1 MHLMGIASATAI
13 LLLAGAS
20 ADAAWPGTCVTSP
33 NATLTVCIATN
44 SRGPHYSVYRGNRP
58 IIDGAALGMI
68 FEGRPWSPAQ
78 QISDPRHTKADRS
91 WQQPWGEQRVIRDR
105 HAELRVTLSTSNGG
119 EQPCEVIFRV
129 FDDGFGFRYA
139 YHGIPAGEAVA
150 IRDELTEFRLVGD
163 WDAWWYPARQPDRD
177 EYLYRR
183 APLRDVQ
190 LAETPLT
197 LQSDGLYL
205 SIHEAALLDYA
216 SMNLRRTA
224 ERTLKAD
231 LMPWSDG
238 VLVRKTGPFTTPWRT
253 VLIGDSPMALAD
265 SRIELNLNEPSRITD
280 TSWIRIGKY
289 VGVWWEMHLN
299 RSTWGSGERHGATNE
314 NVRRYIDFAARN
326 GFVGVLV
333 EGWNTGWDGDW
344 IANGR
349 GFSFTKSYADF
360 DLSQLS
366 AYAGKRGVRLIGHH
380 ETAGAIE
387 NYERQLEDALTLYA
401 SHDVAVVKTGYVR
414 NNGTIERSL
423 QDDSMGHE
431 WFAGQYRVRHEQFV
445 AETAARHKIA
455 INAHEPVKDTGLRRT
470 WPNMVSREGAR
481 GQEFNAW
488 GRPTNPPEHLTILP
502 FTRLLAGP
510 MDFTP
515 GIFDLT
521 FGKTALNE
529 RVQSTLATQLAQY
542 VVIYSPIHM
551 AADLPQNYEA
561 RPDAFQFIRDVPTDW
576 ETTSTLQAV
585 IGDYVV
591 VARQQRGAADWYL
604 GAITDENARSLRVPL
619 NFLAKGRR
627 YEAQIYRDG
636 PGADYRT
643 APTELT
649 IERRTV
655 TSQDALDIDMAP
667 AGGMA
672 VRFRA
677 LCLHRAECRSHELS
691 ASYQR
696 SARIP

>member
-1 MHLMGIASATAI
+1 M
-13 LLLAGAS
+13 
-20 ADAAWPGTCVTSP
+20 
-33 NATLTVCIATN
+33 ATN
-44 SRGPHYSVYRGNRP
+44 TRGPYYSVYRGERQ
-58 IIDGAALGMI
+58 IIDTAALGLL
-68 FEGRPWSPAQ
+68 FEGQSWSPAK
-78 QISDPRHTKADRS
+78 QISDTRRTSVDRT
-91 WQQPWGEQRVIRDR
+91 WEQPWGEQRVIRDR
-105 HAELRVTLSTSNGG
+105 HAELRVTLSTPSGD
-119 EQPCEVIFRV
+119 EKPFEVTFRV
-129 FDDGFGFRYA
+129 FDDGFGFRYE
-139 YHGIPAGEAVA
+139 YSRIPAGEGVA
-150 IRDELTEFRLVGD
+150 IRDELTEFRLVGE

-183 APLRDVQ
+183 APLLDVQ

-205 SIHEAALLDYA
+205 SIHEAALIDYA

-238 VLVRKTGPFTTPWRT
+238 ALVRKTGPFTTPWRM
-253 VLIGDSPMALAD
+253 VLIGASPMELAD
-265 SRIELNLNEPSRITD
+265 ARIELNLNEPSRLVD
-280 TSWIRIGKY
+280 TSWIKTGKY
-289 VGVWWEMHLN
+289 VGIWWEMHLN

-326 GFVGVLV
+326 GFSGVLV
-333 EGWNTGWDGDW
+333 EGWNVGWDGDW

-349 GFSFTKSYADF
+349 AFNFTKSYPDF
-360 DLSQLS
+360 NLAELS
-366 AYAGKRGVRLIGHH
+366 AYARKRGVKLIGHH

-387 NYERQLEDALTLYA
+387 NYERQLEDALALYA
-401 SHDVAVVKTGYVR
+401 SNNVAVVKTGYVR
-414 NNGTIERSL
+414 PNGTIERTL
-423 QDDSMGHE
+423 ADGAIGHE
-431 WFAGQYRVRHEQFV
+431 WFAGQYRVRHEQLV
-445 AETAARHKIA
+445 AETAARHKIS

-521 FGKTALNE
+521 FGKTQLNE
-529 RVQSTLATQLAQY
+529 RVQSTLATQLALY

-576 ETTSTLQAV
+576 ETSLTLAAT

-604 GAITDENARSLRVPL
+604 GAITDEQARSVQVPL
-619 NFLAKGRR
+619 TFLANGRR
-627 YEAQIYRDG
+627 YEARIYRDS

-643 APTELT
+643 SPTELT
-649 IERRTV
+649 IETRPV
-655 TSQDALDIDMAP
+655 TSKDSLDIAMAP
-667 AGGMA
+667 GGGMA

-677 LCLHRAECRSHELS
+677 L
-691 ASYQR
+691 
-696 SARIP
+696 

>member
-1 MHLMGIASATAI
+1 MGISPTVLGAALALFFTSGAAAAAARTGTCIDSPSAT
-13 LLLAGAS
+13 LS
-20 ADAAWPGTCVTSP
+20 VCV
-33 NATLTVCIATN
+33 ATT
-44 SRGPHYSVYRGNRP
+44 SRGPHYSVYRGDRQV
-58 IIDGAALGMI
+58 IDAAALGLL
-68 FEGRPWSPAQ
+68 FEGQPWSPANRV
-78 QISDPRHTKADRS
+78 SEPRRMSVDRT
-91 WQQPWGEQRVIRDR
+91 WEQPWGEQRLIRDR
-105 HAELRVTLSTSNGG
+105 HAELRVTLSTSNGD
-119 EQPCEVIFRV
+119 ERPYEVIFRV
-129 FDDGFGFRYA
+129 FDDGFGIRYA
-139 YHGIPAGEAVA
+139 YNGIRAGEASA

-183 APLRDVQ
+183 APLLDVQ

-205 SIHEAALLDYA
+205 SIHEAALIDYA

-238 VLVRKTGPFTTPWRT
+238 VLVRKTGPFTTPWRM
-253 VLIGDSPMALAD
+253 VLIGDSPVALAD
-265 SRIELNLNEPSRITD
+265 SRIELNLNEPSRIAD
-280 TSWIRIGKY
+280 TSWIKIGKY

-333 EGWNTGWDGDW
+333 EGWNVGWDGDW

-349 GFSFTKSYADF
+349 DFSFTKSYPDF
-360 DLSQLS
+360 DLGELS
-366 AYAGKRGVRLIGHH
+366 AYARKRGVTLIGHH

-387 NYERQLEDALTLYA
+387 NYERQLEDALSLYA
-401 SHDVAVVKTGYVR
+401 SHGVTSVKTGYVR
-414 NNGTIERSL
+414 NNGTIERPLEDGSV
-423 QDDSMGHE
+423 GHE
-431 WFAGQYRVRHEQFV
+431 WFAGQYRVRHEQRV
-445 AETAARHKIA
+445 AETAARHKLA
-455 INAHEPVKDTGLRRT
+455 IDAHEPVKDTGLRRT
-470 WPNMVSREGAR
+470 WPNMLSREGAR

-521 FGKTALNE
+521 FGKTQLNE
-529 RVQSTLATQLAQY
+529 RVQSTLATQLALY

-576 ETTSTLQAV
+576 ETSLTLQAA

-604 GAITDENARSLRVPL
+604 GAITDENARSLSVPL
-619 NFLAKGRR
+619 TFLAKGRR

-649 IERRTV
+649 IQRRTV

-677 LCLHRAECRSHELS
+677 MGGSG
-691 ASYQR
+691 
-696 SARIP
+696 

>member
-1 MHLMGIASATAI
+1 VVGRVILGATAA
-13 LLLAGAS
+13 LFFAGAA
-20 ADAAWPGTCVTSP
+20 ADTASPVRPGICVDSP
-33 NATLTVCIATN
+33 SATLTVCIATN
-44 SRGPHYSVYRGNRP
+44 SRGPHYSVYRGNRQ
-58 IIDGAALGMI
+58 IIDGAALGLV
-68 FEGRPWSPAQ
+68 FEGQPWSPAQ
-78 QISDPRHTKADRS
+78 QTSAPRYTKVDRT
-91 WQQPWGEQRVIRDR
+91 WEQPWGEQRVIRDR
-105 HAELRVTLSTSNGG
+105 HAELRVTLSTANGG
-119 EQPCEVIFRV
+119 ERPYEVVLRV

-139 YHGIPAGEAVA
+139 CSQIPAGEAVA
-150 IRDELTEFRLVGD
+150 VRDELTEFRLVGD

-183 APLRDVQ
+183 ASLLDVQ

-205 SIHEAALLDYA
+205 SIHEAALIDYA

-224 ERTLKAD
+224 ERTLKSD

-265 SRIELNLNEPSRITD
+265 SRIELNLNEPSRIAD
-280 TSWIRIGKY
+280 TSWIKIGKY

-314 NVRRYIDFAARN
+314 NVRRYIDFAAGN

-333 EGWNTGWDGDW
+333 EGWNVGWDGDW
-344 IANGR
+344 TADGR
-349 GFSFTKSYADF
+349 NFSFTKAYPEF
-360 DLSQLS
+360 DLAQLS
-366 AYAGKRGVRLIGHH
+366 TYARERGVRLIGHH

-387 NYERQLEDALTLYA
+387 NYERQLEDAFALYA
-401 SHDVAVVKTGYVR
+401 SRGVAVVKTGYVR
-414 NNGTIERSL
+414 NNGKIERTLEDGST
-423 QDDSMGHE
+423 GHE
-431 WFAGQYRVRHEQFV
+431 WFAGQYRVRHEQLV
-445 AETAARHKIA
+445 AETAARHHIS

-521 FGKTALNE
+521 FGKTQLNE

-551 AADLPQNYEA
+551 AADLPENYQA
-561 RPDAFQFIRDVPTDW
+561 RPDALQFIRDVPTDW
-576 ETTSTLQAV
+576 EMSSTLQAA

-619 NFLAKGRR
+619 AFLAQGRR

-636 PGADYRT
+636 PAADYRT

-649 IERRTV
+649 IEKRTV
-655 TSQDALDIDMAP
+655 TSEDALEIDMAP

-677 LCLHRAECRSHELS
+677 L
-691 ASYQR
+691 
-696 SARIP
+696 

>member
-1 MHLMGIASATAI
+1 MHLMGIASATAVLI
-13 LLLAGAS
+13 LAGAS
-20 ADAAWPGTCVTSP
+20 ADAARPGVCVDSP
-33 NATLTVCIATN
+33 SATLTVCIATN
-44 SRGPHYSVYRGNRP
+44 TRGPHYSAYRGNRQ
-58 IIDGAALGMI
+58 IIDGAALGI
-68 FEGRPWSPAQ
+68 VFEGRPWSPAQ
-78 QISDPRHTKADRS
+78 QISDPRYSKADRS

-119 EQPCEVIFRV
+119 EQPYEVIFRV

-139 YHGIPAGEAVA
+139 YNGIPADEAVA
-150 IRDELTEFRLVGD
+150 IRDELTEFRVVGD

-238 VLVRKTGPFTTPWRT
+238 VLVRKTGSFTTPWRT
-253 VLIGDSPMALAD
+253 VLIGDSPMALVD
-265 SRIELNLNEPSRITD
+265 SRIELNLNEPSRIAD
-280 TSWIRIGKY
+280 TSWIKIGKY

-299 RSTWGSGERHGATNE
+299 RSTWGSGEKHGATNG
-314 NVRRYIDFAARN
+314 NVRKYIDFAARN
-326 GFVGVLV
+326 GFIGVLV

-344 IANGR
+344 IANGHD
-349 GFSFTKSYADF
+349 FSFTKSYPDF
-360 DLSQLS
+360 DLARL
-366 AYAGKRGVRLIGHH
+366 ATYARERGVRLIGHH

-387 NYERQLEDALTLYA
+387 NYERQLEDALALYA
-401 SHDVAVVKTGYVR
+401 SHGVAAVKTGYVR
-414 NNGTIERSL
+414 NNGTIQRSL
-423 QDDSMGHE
+423 KDGSIGHE
-431 WFAGQYRVRHEQFV
+431 WFAGQYRVRHEQLV
-445 AETAARHKIA
+445 AETAARHKIS

-551 AADLPQNYEA
+551 SADLPQNYEA

-576 ETTSTLQAV
+576 ETSSTLQAA
-585 IGDYVV
+585 IGEYVV

-619 NFLAKGRR
+619 TFLVKGRR

-655 TSQDALDIDMAP
+655 TAEDSLDIGMAP

-677 LCLHRAECRSHELS
+677 L
-691 ASYQR
+691 
-696 SARIP
+696 

>member
-1 MHLMGIASATAI
+1 VFGRAI
-13 LLLAGAS
+13 LGAVAALFFTWVS
-20 ADAAWPGTCVTSP
+20 TDAASPARPGTCVDSP
-33 NATLTVCIATN
+33 SATLTVCVTTD
-44 SRGPHYSVYRGNRP
+44 SRGPHYSVYRGNRQ
-58 IIDGAALGMI
+58 IIDNAALGLL
-68 FEGRPWSPAQ
+68 FEGQPWSPAK
-78 QISDPRHTKADRS
+78 QISDQRRTNVDRT
-91 WQQPWGEQRVIRDR
+91 WEQPWGEQRVIRDR
-105 HAELRVTLSTSNGG
+105 HAELRVSLSTPNAD
-119 EQPCEVIFRV
+119 EQPFEVTFRV

-139 YHGIPAGEAVA
+139 YNSIPAGTAVA
-150 IRDELTEFRLVGD
+150 IRDELTEFRLVGN

-183 APLRDVQ
+183 APLLEVQ

-197 LQSDGLYL
+197 LQGEGLYL
-205 SIHEAALLDYA
+205 SIHEAALIDFA

-253 VLIGDSPMALAD
+253 VLIGETPMALAD
-265 SRIELNLNEPSRITD
+265 ARIELNLNEPSRIPE

-299 RSTWGSGERHGATNE
+299 RSTWGTGERHGATNE

-326 GFVGVLV
+326 GFAGVLV

-349 GFSFTKSYADF
+349 DFSFTKSCTDF
-360 DLSQLS
+360 DLAQLA
-366 AYAGKRGVRLIGHH
+366 AYARERGVTLIGHH
-380 ETAGAIE
+380 ETAGAIA
-387 NYERQLEDALTLYA
+387 NYERQLEDALALYA
-401 SHDVAVVKTGYVR
+401 SHGVAAVKTGYVR
-414 NNGTIERSL
+414 NNGTIERPLEDGSV
-423 QDDSMGHE
+423 GHE
-431 WFAGQYRVRHEQFV
+431 WFAGQYRVRHELLV
-445 AETAARHKIA
+445 AETAARHKISVD
-455 INAHEPVKDTGLRRT
+455 AHEPVKDTGLRRT
-470 WPNMVSREGAR
+470 WPNMLSREGAR

-521 FGKTALNE
+521 FGKTQINE
-529 RVQSTLATQLAQY
+529 RVQSTLATQLALY
-542 VVIYSPIHM
+542 VVIYSPIQM
-551 AADLPQNYEA
+551 AADLPENYQA

-576 ETTSTLQAV
+576 ESSSTLQGV

-604 GAITDENARSLRVPL
+604 GAITDENARRLQVPL
-619 NFLAKGRR
+619 TFLAKGRR

-643 APTELT
+643 APAELK
-649 IERRTV
+649 IEKRTV
-655 TSQDALDIDMAP
+655 TAKDSLDIEMAP

-677 LCLHRAECRSHELS
+677 L
-691 ASYQR
+691 
-696 SARIP
+696 

>member
-1 MHLMGIASATAI
+1 VISRVVLGVAAALFCASV
-13 LLLAGAS
+13 S
-20 ADAAWPGTCVTSP
+20 AETRPGTCVDSP
-33 NATLTVCIATN
+33 RATLTVCVATN
-44 SRGPHYSVYRGNRP
+44 SRGPHYNVYRGDRQ
-58 IIDGAALGMI
+58 IIDTAALGLV
-68 FEGRPWSPAQ
+68 FEGQPWSPAK
-78 QISDPRHTKADRS
+78 QIADPRRS
-91 WQQPWGEQRVIRDR
+91 SVDSTWEQPWGEQRLIRDR
-105 HAELRVTLSTSNGG
+105 HAELRVTLATASGA
-119 EQPCEVIFRV
+119 EQPFDVIFRV
-129 FDDGFGFRYA
+129 FDDGFAFRYA
-139 YHGIPAGEAVA
+139 YSGIPAGESVA

-183 APLRDVQ
+183 APLLDVQ

-197 LQSDGLYL
+197 MQSDGLYL
-205 SIHEAALLDYA
+205 SIHEAALIDYA

-238 VLVRKTGPFTTPWRT
+238 VLVRKTGPFTTPWRM
-253 VLIGDSPMALAD
+253 VLIGETPMALTDA
-265 SRIELNLNEPSRITD
+265 RIELNLNEPSRLAD
-280 TSWIRIGKY
+280 TSWIKIGKY

-326 GFVGVLV
+326 GFIGVLV
-333 EGWNTGWDGDW
+333 EGWNVGWDGDW

-349 GFSFTKSYADF
+349 DFSFTKSYPDF
-360 DLSQLS
+360 DLTELS
-366 AYAGKRGVRLIGHH
+366 AYARQRGVALIGHH

-387 NYERQLEDALTLYA
+387 NYERQLDAALALYA
-401 SHDVAVVKTGYVR
+401 ANGVASVKTGYVR

-423 QDDSMGHE
+423 ADGSIGHE
-431 WFAGQYRVRHEQFV
+431 WFAGQYRVRHEQLV
-445 AETAARHKIA
+445 AQSAARHKIS
-455 INAHEPVKDTGLRRT
+455 IDAHEPVKDTGLRRT
-470 WPNMVSREGAR
+470 WPNMLSREGAR

-521 FGKTALNE
+521 FGKTQITE
-529 RVQSTLATQLAQY
+529 RVQSTLATQLALY
-542 VVIYSPIHM
+542 VIIYSPVHM
-551 AADLPQNYEA
+551 AADLPQNYQA

-576 ETTSTLQAV
+576 ETSLTLQAA

-604 GAITDENARSLRVPL
+604 GAVTDENARSLRVPL
-619 NFLAKGRR
+619 TFLAKGRR

-636 PGADYRT
+636 SGADYRT
-643 APTELT
+643 APTALT
-649 IERRTV
+649 IEKRTV
-655 TSQDALDIDMAP
+655 TSKDSLDIAMAP
-667 AGGMA
+667 GGGIA

-677 LCLHRAECRSHELS
+677 L
-691 ASYQR
+691 
-696 SARIP
+696 

>member
-1 MHLMGIASATAI
+1 V
-13 LLLAGAS
+13 S
-20 ADAAWPGTCVTSP
+20 AD
-33 NATLTVCIATN
+33 
-44 SRGPHYSVYRGNRP
+44 SRGPSYSVYRGNRQ
-58 IIDGAALGMI
+58 IIDASALGLRLD
-68 FEGRPWSPAQ
+68 GQPWSPAQ
-78 QISDPRHTKADRS
+78 QISDPRRTSVDRT
-91 WQQPWGEQRVIRDR
+91 WEQPWGEQRLIRDR
-105 HAELRVTLSTSNGG
+105 HAELRVTLSTASG
-119 EQPCEVIFRV
+119 ESQPFDVVFRV

-139 YHGIPAGEAVA
+139 YERIPAGEAVA

-183 APLRDVQ
+183 AHLLDVQ

-197 LQSDGLYL
+197 LQSADGLYL
-205 SIHEAALLDYA
+205 SIHEAALIDYA

-238 VLVRKTGPFTTPWRT
+238 VLVRRTGPFTTPWRT

-265 SRIELNLNEPSRITD
+265 SRIELNLNEPNRLAD

-299 RSTWGSGERHGATNE
+299 RSTWASGERHGATNQ

-333 EGWNTGWDGDW
+333 EGWNVGWDGDW

-349 GFSFTKSYADF
+349 DFSFTKAYPDF
-360 DLSQLS
+360 DLAELCD
-366 AYAGKRGVRLIGHH
+366 YARQRGVALIGHH
-380 ETAGAIE
+380 ETGGAIE
-387 NYERQLEDALTLYA
+387 NYERQLDAALELYA
-401 SHDVAVVKTGYVR
+401 SHGVRAVKTGYVR
-414 NNGTIERSL
+414 NNGTIERTLEDGST
-423 QDDSMGHE
+423 GHE
-431 WFAGQYRVRHEQFV
+431 WFAGQYRVRHELLV
-445 AETAARHKIA
+445 ADAAARYKISVDV
-455 INAHEPVKDTGLRRT
+455 HEPVKDTGLRRT
-470 WPNMVSREGAR
+470 WPNMLSREGAR

-521 FGKTALNE
+521 FGKTQLNE

-542 VVIYSPIHM
+542 VVVYSPIQM

-576 ETTSTLQAV
+576 ETSLTLQAA

-619 NFLAKGRR
+619 TFLAKGRR

-636 PGADYRT
+636 DGADYRT
-643 APTELT
+643 APTNLT

-655 TSQDALDIDMAP
+655 TSKDSLDVVMAP

-672 VRFRA
+672 VRLRA
-677 LCLHRAECRSHELS
+677 L
-691 ASYQR
+691 
-696 SARIP
+696 

>member
-1 MHLMGIASATAI
+1 VISRVVLGVAAALFCASV
-13 LLLAGAS
+13 S
-20 ADAAWPGTCVTSP
+20 AETRPGTCVDSP
-33 NATLTVCIATN
+33 RATLTVCVATN
-44 SRGPHYSVYRGNRP
+44 SRGPHYNVYRGDRQ
-58 IIDGAALGMI
+58 IIDTAALGLV
-68 FEGRPWSPAQ
+68 FEGQPWSPAK
-78 QISDPRHTKADRS
+78 QIADPRRS
-91 WQQPWGEQRVIRDR
+91 SVDSTWEQPWGEQRLIRDR
-105 HAELRVTLSTSNGG
+105 HAELRVTLATASGA
-119 EQPCEVIFRV
+119 EQPFDVIFRV
-129 FDDGFGFRYA
+129 FDDGFAFRYA
-139 YHGIPAGEAVA
+139 YSGIPAGESVA

-183 APLRDVQ
+183 APLLDVQ

-197 LQSDGLYL
+197 MQSDGLYL
-205 SIHEAALLDYA
+205 SIHEAALIDYA

-238 VLVRKTGPFTTPWRT
+238 VLVRKTGPFTTPWRM
-253 VLIGDSPMALAD
+253 VLIGETPMALTDA
-265 SRIELNLNEPSRITD
+265 RIELNLNEPSRLAD
-280 TSWIRIGKY
+280 TSWIKIGKY

-326 GFVGVLV
+326 GFIGVLV
-333 EGWNTGWDGDW
+333 EGWNVGWDGDW

-349 GFSFTKSYADF
+349 DFSFTKSYPDF
-360 DLSQLS
+360 DLTELS
-366 AYAGKRGVRLIGHH
+366 AYARQRGVALIGHH

-387 NYERQLEDALTLYA
+387 NYERQLDAALALYA
-401 SHDVAVVKTGYVR
+401 ANGVASVKTGYVR
-414 NNGTIERSL
+414 NNGTIERPLEDGSV
-423 QDDSMGHE
+423 GHE
-431 WFAGQYRVRHEQFV
+431 WFAGQYRVRHELLV
-445 AETAARHKIA
+445 AETAARHKISVD
-455 INAHEPVKDTGLRRT
+455 AHEPVKDTGLRRT

-521 FGKTALNE
+521 FGKTQINE
-529 RVQSTLATQLAQY
+529 RVQSTLATQLALY
-542 VVIYSPIHM
+542 VVVYSPIQM
-551 AADLPQNYEA
+551 AADLPENYQA

-576 ETTSTLQAV
+576 ETSLTLQGA
-585 IGDYVV
+585 IGEYVV

-604 GAITDENARSLRVPL
+604 GAITDENSRSLRVPL
-619 NFLAKGRR
+619 TFLAKGRH
-627 YEAQIYRDG
+627 YEAQVYRDG

-643 APTELT
+643 APTELK
-649 IERRTV
+649 IEKRTV
-655 TSQDALDIDMAP
+655 TAKDSLDIEMAP

-677 LCLHRAECRSHELS
+677 L
-691 ASYQR
+691 
-696 SARIP
+696 

>member
-1 MHLMGIASATAI
+1 MVSRTA
-13 LLLAGAS
+13 LGAAGALFFLSLS
-20 ADAAWPGTCVTSP
+20 AQAAAPSRPGTCVDSP
-33 NATLTVCIATN
+33 SATLTVCIATN
-44 SRGPHYSVYRGNRP
+44 SRGAYYSVYRGERQV
-58 IIDGAALGMI
+58 IDTAALGLL
-68 FEGRPWSPAQ
+68 FEGQPWSPTK
-78 QISDPRHTKADRS
+78 QISDARRTSVDRT
-91 WQQPWGEQRVIRDR
+91 WEQPWGEQRVIRDR
-105 HAELRVTLSTSNGG
+105 HAELRVTLSTARGD
-119 EQPCEVIFRV
+119 ERPFEVTFRV
-129 FDDGFGFRYA
+129 FDDGFGFRYE
-139 YHGIPAGEAVA
+139 YSRIPAGEAVA
-150 IRDELTEFRLVGD
+150 IRDELTEFTLVGD

-183 APLRDVQ
+183 APLLDVQ

-197 LQSDGLYL
+197 IQSDGLYL
-205 SIHEAALLDYA
+205 SIHEAALIDYA

-238 VLVRKTGPFTTPWRT
+238 ALVRKTGPFTTPWRM
-253 VLIGDSPMALAD
+253 VLIGESPMALAD
-265 SRIELNLNEPSRITD
+265 ARIELNLNEPGRLTD
-280 TSWIRIGKY
+280 TSWIRTGKY

-299 RSTWGSGERHGATNE
+299 RSTWGSGERHGANND

-326 GFVGVLV
+326 GFAGVLV
-333 EGWNTGWDGDW
+333 EGWNIGWDGDW

-349 GFSFTKSYADF
+349 AFSFTKTYPDF
-360 DLSQLS
+360 NLAELS
-366 AYAGKRGVRLIGHH
+366 AYARKRGVMLIGHH

-387 NYERQLEDALTLYA
+387 NYEHQLEDALALYA
-401 SHDVAVVKTGYVR
+401 SHGVAVVKTGYVR
-414 NNGTIERSL
+414 PNGTIERTL
-423 QDDSMGHE
+423 EDGAIGHE
-431 WFAGQYRVRHEQFV
+431 WFAGQYRVRHEQLV
-445 AETAARHKIA
+445 AETAARHKIS

-470 WPNMVSREGAR
+470 WPNMLSREGAR

-521 FGKTALNE
+521 FGKSQINE
-529 RVQSTLATQLAQY
+529 RVQSTLATQLALY

-576 ETTSTLQAV
+576 ETSLTLAAT

-604 GAITDENARSLRVPL
+604 GAVTDENARNVQIPL
-619 NFLAKGRR
+619 TFLANGRR
-627 YEAQIYRDG
+627 YEARIYRDG
-636 PGADYRT
+636 AGADYRT
-643 APTELT
+643 SPTALT
-649 IERRTV
+649 IETRTV
-655 TSQDALDIDMAP
+655 TSKDSLDIAMAP
-667 AGGMA
+667 GGGMA

-677 LCLHRAECRSHELS
+677 L
-691 ASYQR
+691 
-696 SARIP
+696 

>member
-1 MHLMGIASATAI
+1 MIGRVVLGATAA
-13 LLLAGAS
+13 LLLACLS
-20 ADAAWPGTCVTSP
+20 ADAASPVRPGSCVDSP
-33 NATLTVCIATN
+33 SAALTACIATN
-44 SRGPHYSVYRGNRP
+44 SRGPHYSVYRGNRQ
-58 IIDGAALGMI
+58 IIDRAALGLI
-68 FEGRPWSPAQ
+68 FEGRLWSPAK
-78 QISDPRHTKADRS
+78 QISNPRYTKVDRT
-91 WQQPWGEQRVIRDR
+91 WEQPWGEQRVIRDR
-105 HAELRVTLSTSNGG
+105 HAELRVTLSTSNDDR
-119 EQPCEVIFRV
+119 QSYEVIFRV

-139 YHGIPAGEAVA
+139 YDGIPAGEAVA

-163 WDAWWYPARQPDRD
+163 WDAWWYPARQADRD

-197 LQSDGLYL
+197 LHSEGLYL

-265 SRIELNLNEPSRITD
+265 SRIELNLNEPGRIAD
-280 TSWIRIGKY
+280 TSWIKLGKY

-349 GFSFTKSYADF
+349 DFSFTKSYPDF
-360 DLSQLS
+360 DLAQLA
-366 AYAGKRGVRLIGHH
+366 AYARERGVSLIGHH

-387 NYERQLEDALTLYA
+387 NYERQLEDALALYA
-401 SHDVAVVKTGYVR
+401 SNGIAMVKTGYVR
-414 NNGTIERSL
+414 NNGTIERTLEDGSKG
-423 QDDSMGHE
+423 SE
-431 WFAGQYRVRHEQFV
+431 WFAGQYRVRHEQLV
-445 AETAARHKIA
+445 AETAARHKIS

-576 ETTSTLQAV
+576 ETSSTLQAA
-585 IGDYVV
+585 IGEYVV

-619 NFLAKGRR
+619 TFLVKGRR

-655 TSQDALDIDMAP
+655 TAEDSLDIGMAP

-677 LCLHRAECRSHELS
+677 L
-691 ASYQR
+691 
-696 SARIP
+696 